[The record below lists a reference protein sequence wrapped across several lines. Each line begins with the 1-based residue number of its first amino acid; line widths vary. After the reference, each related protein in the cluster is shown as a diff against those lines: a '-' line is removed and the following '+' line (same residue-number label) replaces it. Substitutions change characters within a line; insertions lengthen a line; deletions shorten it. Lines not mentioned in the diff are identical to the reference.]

1 MRDMAE
7 MLSEL
12 RVADA
17 SGAEPVDPAV
27 VEADVARGRRALVGR
42 RRRLVG
48 SGVIA
53 VAATAVMAVAVPM
66 GGESGSGTQSRAQS
80 TAAGRPTSVTVEL
93 ASYHGAQPAGFEV
106 RTVPQGWKVVS
117 STPYAFLAVP
127 PGTDTSTI
135 VARGTTAQVAFDRG
149 IAVTLTGDAQFPANE
164 RPEKVNIDGRAG
176 KLGVTQDKQAMW
188 LMWSDAAGHR
198 LQVQVPDRLG
208 LTKQQIVTFADGV
221 TATGKAT
228 AGKG

>member
-17 SGAEPVDPAV
+17 SGAEPIDPAV

-48 SGVIA
+48 SGVVA
-53 VAATAVMAVAVPM
+53 VAATAVMAVTVSM
-66 GGESGSGTQSRAQS
+66 GGQSGSGTQSEARS
-80 TAAGRPTSVTVEL
+80 TAAGRQSSVRVEL

-135 VARGTTAQVAFDRG
+135 VARGAAAQGGFDRG

-164 RPEKVNIDGRAG
+164 QPEKVNVDGRTG
-176 KLGVTQDKQAMW
+176 ELGATQDKRAMW

-198 LQVQVPDRLG
+198 LQVQVPDKLG
-208 LTKQQIVTFADGV
+208 LTKQQIVNFADGV

-228 AGKG
+228 TGKG

>member
-48 SGVIA
+48 SGVVA
-53 VAATAVMAVAVPM
+53 VAATAVMAVTVPM
-66 GGESGSGTQSRAQS
+66 GGQSGSGTQAAAQPAS
-80 TAAGRPTSVTVEL
+80 AGQQSSVRVEL

-127 PGTDTSTI
+127 PGTATSTI
-135 VARGTTAQVAFDRG
+135 VARGAQGGFDRG

-164 RPEKVNIDGRAG
+164 QPEKVNVQGRTG
-176 KLGVTQDKQAMW
+176 ELGATQDKQAMW
-188 LMWSDAAGHR
+188 LTWSDAAGHR
-198 LQVQVPDRLG
+198 LQVQVPDKLG
-208 LTKQQIVTFADGV
+208 LTKQQIVTFANGV
-221 TATGKAT
+221 TAIGKAT